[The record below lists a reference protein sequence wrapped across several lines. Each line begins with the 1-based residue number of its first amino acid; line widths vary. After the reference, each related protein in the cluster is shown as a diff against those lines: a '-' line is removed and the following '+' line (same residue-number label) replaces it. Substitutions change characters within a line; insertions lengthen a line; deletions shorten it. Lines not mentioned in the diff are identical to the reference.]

1 MGSISGVSGMSNAWA
16 QVTPPRNQAQDKLF
30 SQVDA
35 DSSGSVDK
43 AELNSMLSNIG
54 QTTVST
60 QNSDQLF
67 TAMDGNTDGDLSS
80 DELASGLESLMT
92 AASSTVDFASQRSEQ
107 TGADNLF
114 SKVDKDANGE
124 VDKSE
129 MQAYTN
135 KMQAE
140 TGLGSPTGFGE
151 LDTNNDGTLSTTEFR
166 AGEASGP
173 PPIDQPAQPV
183 NASSTRA
190 ANDADTLDSTDD
202 GTLAQLDVL
211 TDALN
216 EFVNSAHSN
225 AVTAQP
231 DDNIVTLAT
240 LEYQQVSSGGDL
252 ISSGSVLSARV

>member
-1 MGSISGVSGMSNAWA
+1 MGSISGVNGMSNAWA
-16 QVTPPRNQAQDKLF
+16 QVTPPRSQAQDKLF

-54 QTTVST
+54 QTTVSR

-67 TAMDGNTDGDLSS
+67 TAMDGNNDGNLSS
-80 DELASGLESLMT
+80 DELASGLEGLMT
-92 AASSTVDFASQRSEQ
+92 AANSTVDFASQRSEQ
-107 TGADNLF
+107 TDADNLLF
-114 SKVDKDANGE
+114 KVDTNANGE
-124 VDKSE
+124 VDKIE

-140 TGLGSPTGFGE
+140 TGLGSPTSFGE
-151 LDTNNDGTLSTTEFR
+151 LDTNNDGTLSATEFR
-166 AGEASGP
+166 SGEASGP
-173 PPIDQPAQPV
+173 PPIDQPAPPI

-190 ANDADTLDSTDD
+190 ANDADSLDSNNDD
-202 GTLAQLDVL
+202 ALAQLDDL
-211 TDALN
+211 TNALN
-216 EFVNSAHSN
+216 EFVSVAHSE

-231 DDNIVTLAT
+231 DDDIVTLAT
-240 LEYQQVSSGGDL
+240 LEYQQVSDGGGL